1 MMLVRARI
9 LSAKCVQE
17 TLAAAQQALA
27 RLEAGARQPA
37 AAAALPAAAPDLA
50 PGSGASDGTPEL
62 ARFAMSSCTQCH
74 NFVGPY
80 HGILTL
86 LNGDHM
92 RTPIVVV

>member
-17 TLAAAQQALA
+17 TLAAARQALA
-27 RLEAGARQPA
+27 RLETGARQ
-37 AAAALPAAAPDLA
+37 PAAAPDLA

-62 ARFAMSSCTQCH
+62 ARFAISSCTHCH
-74 NFVGPY
+74 NFVGPC

-92 RTPIVVV
+92 RAPNVVV